1 MKQITLSLKNGKI
14 EAIDIPIPS
23 LEDNSVLVKNKFSL
37 ISSGT
42 EGSLINFGESNFI
55 KKVLNQKDKVQLVL
69 DKLKRDGLISTINT
83 VSEKLSNSLP
93 LGYCSVGEV
102 IKSTSKDFI
111 KGQRVICNGP
121 HAEYVTV
128 PTNLCHHVPD
138 NVNDLDAVFTV
149 IASISLQG
157 IRSLDPKIGDKVV
170 VFGLG
175 LIGQMPEQQI

>member
-138 NVNDLDAVFTV
+138 NVKDLDAVFT
-149 IASISLQG
+149 
-157 IRSLDPKIGDKVV
+157 
-170 VFGLG
+170 
-175 LIGQMPEQQI
+175 

>member
-69 DKLKRDGLISTINT
+69 DKLKGM
-83 VSEKLSNSLP
+83 
-93 LGYCSVGEV
+93 
-102 IKSTSKDFI
+102 
-111 KGQRVICNGP
+111 
-121 HAEYVTV
+121 A
-128 PTNLCHHVPD
+128 
-138 NVNDLDAVFTV
+138 
-149 IASISLQG
+149 
-157 IRSLDPKIGDKVV
+157 
-170 VFGLG
+170 
-175 LIGQMPEQQI
+175 